1 MARDVKKHLAD
12 ADLVGIVG
20 TTKVVYGSWARAG
33 PPYTFGQVC
42 EPDGQDAPF
51 RVLVCAMPA
60 PLVHGMQAVDGL
72 FMAANREV
80 LERVRFDEVTFD
92 GFHCYDID
100 FSFSSHLAGFR
111 VAVAADMPVLHAS
124 AGNFDPAWETLRGT
138 IHAKHAA
145 SIPPS
150 GGDRSSRRSW
160 VLKAKRKR
168 WKSSARRGRNGGRV
182 ESAVG
187 QAPTSI
193 PFAANES
200 MTAEPRK
207 QLANGAWSCG
217 RGYNVAPPD
226 TSITAPLMYDASL
239 EASHA

>member
-138 IHAKHAA
+138 IHGEARGEYSAIRRRPFQP
-145 SIPPS
+145 SIVGAES
-150 GGDRSSRRSW
+150 KEEALESC
-160 VLKAKRKR
+160 
-168 WKSSARRGRNGGRV
+168 ARRGRNGGRV

-200 MTAEPRK
+200 MAEPRE
-207 QLANGAWSCG
+207 QLAQGAWSCG

>member
-33 PPYTFGQVC
+33 PPYTFGQVR
-42 EPDGQDAPF
+42 EPDGQVAPF

-60 PLVHGMQAVDGL
+60 PLAHGMQAVDGL
-72 FMAANREV
+72 FMAANRDV

-138 IHAKHAA
+138 IHGEARGEYSAIRRRPFQP
-145 SIPPS
+145 SIVGAESKEEALEIIRAPRAQW
-150 GGDRSSRRSW
+150 G
-160 VLKAKRKR
+160 
-168 WKSSARRGRNGGRV
+168 AR
-182 ESAVG
+182 
-187 QAPTSI
+187 
-193 PFAANES
+193 
-200 MTAEPRK
+200 
-207 QLANGAWSCG
+207 
-217 RGYNVAPPD
+217 
-226 TSITAPLMYDASL
+226 
-239 EASHA
+239 